1 MQGQIKKVYI
11 KNYQIFGTN
20 YFNVYDANSGVRY
33 SVSLNDN
40 KPEKKQEMFNCI
52 GQKVDVKMTEPD
64 MFGHRY
70 IELVKK
76 G

>member
-1 MQGQIKKVYI
+1 MKGKIKRVYV
-11 KNYQIFGTN
+11 KSYQIFGTN
-20 YFNVYDANSGVRY
+20 YFDVYDAKNGTRY

-40 KPEKKQEMFNCI
+40 KPENRQEMFNCI
-52 GQKVDVKMTEPD
+52 GQKIDVKMTEPD
-64 MFGHRY
+64 MFGHHY